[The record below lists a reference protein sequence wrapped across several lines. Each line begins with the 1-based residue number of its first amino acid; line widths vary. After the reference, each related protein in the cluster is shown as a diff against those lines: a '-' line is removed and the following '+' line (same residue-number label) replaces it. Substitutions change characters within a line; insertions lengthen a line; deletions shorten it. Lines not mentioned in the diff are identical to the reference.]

1 MKSKAPPNLV
11 HSVDASVVHLALAI
25 DDEENGVKFDH
36 LIPIHDSFSVPC
48 NEAHDALMKLQQI
61 TNAMYTYPP
70 IDDFISD
77 STGTPRSTVEPRVNF
92 PKDTTYS

>member
-11 HSVDASVVHLALAI
+11 HSVDASVVHMALVI
-25 DDEENGVKFDH
+25 DEANGLKFDQI
-36 LIPIHDSFSVPC
+36 IPIHDSFSVPC

-61 TNAMYTYPP
+61 TNTMYAYPP

-77 STGTPRSTVEPRVNF
+77 SRGTPRSTVEPRVNF
-92 PKDTTYS
+92 PKETTYS